1 MSDYH
6 HGVQVLEINDG
17 TRVISTVS
25 TAIVGMVCTASD
37 ADAETFPLNKPV
49 LITNVQTAIA
59 KAGKK
64 GTLAASLQAIADQSK
79 PVTVVV
85 RVEDGTGDDEETKLA
100 QTVSNI
106 IGTTDE
112 NGQYTGLKAL
122 LAAESVTGV
131 KPRILGVPGL
141 DTKEV
146 AVALASVCQKL
157 RAFGYISA
165 WGCKTIS
172 EVKAYRQNFSQR
184 ELMVIWPDFLAW
196 DTVTSTTATAYA
208 TARALGLRAR
218 IDQEQGWHKTLSNV
232 GVNGVTGISASV
244 FWDLQESG
252 TDADLLNESGVTTLI
267 RRDGFRFWG
276 NRTCSDDPLFL
287 FENYTRTAQ
296 VLADTMAEA
305 HMWAVDKPITATL
318 IRDIVDGINAKFREL
333 KTNGYIVDATC
344 WFSEESN
351 DAETLKAGKLYIDYD
366 YTPVPP
372 LENLTLRQR
381 ITDTIGII
389 AGGALALTG
398 IIGAIGLVAWP
409 VITGINA
416 IIAAAGAMGAIFTT
430 VGSAVMTAIGAISW
444 PVVAVVA
451 AIVAGALL
459 IRKYWEPVSAFF
471 GGVVEG
477 LKAAFAPVG
486 ELFTP
491 LKPVFDWLGEK
502 LQAAWQWF
510 KNLIA
515 PVKATQDTLN
525 RCRDTGV
532 MFGQALADAL
542 MLPLNAFN
550 KLRSGIDWV
559 LEKLGVINKESDT
572 LDQTAARTH
581 AATYGTGGYIPATSS
596 YAGYQAYQPVTA
608 QAGRSYVDQSKN
620 EYHISLTSGTA
631 PGTQL
636 DRQLQDA
643 LEKYERDKRA
653 RARASMMHDG

>member
-1 MSDYH
+1 
-6 HGVQVLEINDG
+6 
-17 TRVISTVS
+17 RVISTVS

-49 LITNVQTAIA
+49 LITNVQSVIA

-122 LAAESVTGV
+122 MGAESVTGV

-208 TARALGLRAR
+208 TARALGLRAK

-381 ITDTIGII
+381 ITDKY
-389 AGGALALTG
+389 LAN
-398 IIGAIGLVAWP
+398 LV
-409 VITGINA
+409 
-416 IIAAAGAMGAIFTT
+416 
-430 VGSAVMTAIGAISW
+430 
-444 PVVAVVA
+444 
-451 AIVAGALL
+451 
-459 IRKYWEPVSAFF
+459 
-471 GGVVEG
+471 
-477 LKAAFAPVG
+477 
-486 ELFTP
+486 
-491 LKPVFDWLGEK
+491 
-502 LQAAWQWF
+502 
-510 KNLIA
+510 
-515 PVKATQDTLN
+515 
-525 RCRDTGV
+525 
-532 MFGQALADAL
+532 
-542 MLPLNAFN
+542 
-550 KLRSGIDWV
+550 
-559 LEKLGVINKESDT
+559 
-572 LDQTAARTH
+572 
-581 AATYGTGGYIPATSS
+581 TSVNS
-596 YAGYQAYQPVTA
+596 
-608 QAGRSYVDQSKN
+608 N
-620 EYHISLTSGTA
+620 
-631 PGTQL
+631 
-636 DRQLQDA
+636 
-643 LEKYERDKRA
+643 
-653 RARASMMHDG
+653 

>member
-37 ADAETFPLNKPV
+37 ADAEIFPLNKPV
-49 LITNVQTAIA
+49 LITNVQSAIA

-122 LAAESVTGV
+122 LAAESV
-131 KPRILGVPGL
+131 
-141 DTKEV
+141 
-146 AVALASVCQKL
+146 
-157 RAFGYISA
+157 
-165 WGCKTIS
+165 
-172 EVKAYRQNFSQR
+172 
-184 ELMVIWPDFLAW
+184 
-196 DTVTSTTATAYA
+196 
-208 TARALGLRAR
+208 
-218 IDQEQGWHKTLSNV
+218 
-232 GVNGVTGISASV
+232 NGVTGISASV

-296 VLADTMAEA
+296 VMADTMAEA

-381 ITDTIGII
+381 ITDKY
-389 AGGALALTG
+389 LAN
-398 IIGAIGLVAWP
+398 LV
-409 VITGINA
+409 
-416 IIAAAGAMGAIFTT
+416 
-430 VGSAVMTAIGAISW
+430 
-444 PVVAVVA
+444 
-451 AIVAGALL
+451 
-459 IRKYWEPVSAFF
+459 
-471 GGVVEG
+471 
-477 LKAAFAPVG
+477 
-486 ELFTP
+486 
-491 LKPVFDWLGEK
+491 
-502 LQAAWQWF
+502 
-510 KNLIA
+510 
-515 PVKATQDTLN
+515 
-525 RCRDTGV
+525 
-532 MFGQALADAL
+532 
-542 MLPLNAFN
+542 
-550 KLRSGIDWV
+550 
-559 LEKLGVINKESDT
+559 
-572 LDQTAARTH
+572 
-581 AATYGTGGYIPATSS
+581 TSVNS
-596 YAGYQAYQPVTA
+596 
-608 QAGRSYVDQSKN
+608 N
-620 EYHISLTSGTA
+620 
-631 PGTQL
+631 
-636 DRQLQDA
+636 
-643 LEKYERDKRA
+643 
-653 RARASMMHDG
+653 